1 MTSNWHDGVRSIFA
15 SLFMFRV
22 SLWYCQNISSPA
34 QQKWYF
40 FWGQKMTGWPSEY
53 VFVGLSQ
60 SFYSLSRV
68 MLGYSRMVKIQG
80 PIYFHF
86 TANQITFSPQNF
98 SSKPFTIEK
107 VFTLGIILPP
117 NAFQKLSLAPAEGYW
132 KARGWC
138 DWQLAIPNQYL
149 GIEKKSRYLIR
160 Y

>member
-1 MTSNWHDGVRSIFA
+1 
-15 SLFMFRV
+15 
-22 SLWYCQNISSPA
+22 
-34 QQKWYF
+34 
-40 FWGQKMTGWPSEY
+40 MTGWPPEY

-68 MLGYSRMVKIQG
+68 MLGYSRMVEIQG

-117 NAFQKLSLAPAEGYW
+117 NAFQKLSLAPVEGY
-132 KARGWC
+132 
-138 DWQLAIPNQYL
+138 
-149 GIEKKSRYLIR
+149 
-160 Y
+160 